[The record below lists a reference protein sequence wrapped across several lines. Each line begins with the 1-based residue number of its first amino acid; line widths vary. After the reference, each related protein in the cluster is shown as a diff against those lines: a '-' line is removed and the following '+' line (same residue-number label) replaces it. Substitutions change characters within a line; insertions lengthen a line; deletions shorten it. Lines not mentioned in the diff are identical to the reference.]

1 MTVKSFD
8 YLPEE
13 AQRIRT
19 KVFIEEQGFK
29 DEFDKIDRKAIH
41 LVCFENE
48 KPTATCRIFK
58 GEADG
63 EYILGRLAVIKEY
76 RGKNIGAKM
85 IESAENTVR
94 LKNGKYIILHSQLQ
108 AKVFYS
114 KQGYTEFGEVEDEE
128 GCPHI
133 WMKKI
138 LAENSNV

>member
-1 MTVKSFD
+1 MAVKSFD

-13 AQRIRT
+13 AKKIRT
-19 KVFIEEQGFK
+19 KVFVEEQGFK
-29 DEFDKIDRKAIH
+29 EEFDKTDQRAIH

-48 KPTATCRIFK
+48 KPTATCRIFQ

-63 EYILGRLAVIKEY
+63 EYILGRLAVMKEY

-85 IESAENTVR
+85 LESAEKAVR
-94 LKNGKYIILHSQLQ
+94 EKNGKYIILHSQVQ
-108 AKVFYS
+108 AKVFYA
-114 KQGYTEFGEVEDEE
+114 KQGYTEFGEVEEEE

-138 LAENSNV
+138 LTEKQ